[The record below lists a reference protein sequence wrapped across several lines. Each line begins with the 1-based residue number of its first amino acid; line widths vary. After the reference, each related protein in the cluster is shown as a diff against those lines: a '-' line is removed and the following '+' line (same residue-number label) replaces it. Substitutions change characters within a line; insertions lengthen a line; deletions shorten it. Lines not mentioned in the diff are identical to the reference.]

1 MSKTT
6 MTMAFAMITAGGIA
20 MASAQ
25 STTTT
30 TTPSPTPRVETTA
43 NHLLPGQLRVTEMTG
58 AAVYDGQGQNIG
70 SIKDIILDSE
80 GRVAAVVLNVSGTL
94 GMGGRYVAV
103 AVNDLKIAN
112 TNGKLR
118 FTVDMLKEQL
128 RTAQTYDLN
137 EAKRTGTSTAPP
149 PLPDDRAPPSDSDR

>member
-6 MTMAFAMITAGGIA
+6 MTMAFAVITAGGMA

-30 TTPSPTPRVETTA
+30 TPPPAPRVEMTA

-58 AAVYDGQGQNIG
+58 AAVYDNQGQNIG

-80 GRVAAVVLNVSGTL
+80 GRVTAVVLNVSGTL

-103 AVNDLKIAN
+103 GINDLTIAN
-112 TNGKLR
+112 TNAKPR
-118 FTVDMLKEQL
+118 FTIDMLKAQL
-128 RTAQTYDLN
+128 STAQTYDLN
-137 EAKRTGTSTAPP
+137 EAKRVGTSTPPP
-149 PLPDDRAPPSDSDR
+149 PLPDNRTPPSDSDR

>member
-6 MTMAFAMITAGGIA
+6 MTMAFAVITAGGIA

-30 TTPSPTPRVETTA
+30 TSPPTLPVETTA
-43 NHLLPGQLRVTEMTG
+43 NHLLPGQLRATQMTG
-58 AAVYDGQGQNIG
+58 AAVQDTQGQNIG

-103 AVNDLKIAN
+103 GLNDLKIVD
-112 TNGKLR
+112 TDGKPR
-118 FTVDMLKEQL
+118 FTVELLKEQL
-128 RTAQTYDLN
+128 KTAQTYDLN

-149 PLPDDRAPPSDSDR
+149 PLPDDHTPPSDSDR

>member
-6 MTMAFAMITAGGIA
+6 MTMAFAVITAGGIA

-25 STTTT
+25 SATTTT
-30 TTPSPTPRVETTA
+30 ASPALRVETTA

-58 AAVYDGQGQNIG
+58 AAVYDNQGQNIG
-70 SIKDIILDSE
+70 SIKDIVLDSE

-103 AVNDLKIAN
+103 AITDIKVAS
-112 TNGKLR
+112 TNGKPR

-128 RTAQTYDLN
+128 KTAQTYDLN

-149 PLPDDRAPPSDSDR
+149 PLPDERTPPSDSDK

>member
-6 MTMAFAMITAGGIA
+6 MIMAFAVITASGMA

-25 STTTT
+25 STTAPA
-30 TTPSPTPRVETTA
+30 PSAASRVEMTA

-58 AAVYDGQGQNIG
+58 AAVYDSQGQDIG
-70 SIKDIILDSE
+70 AIKDIILDSE

-103 AVNDLKIAN
+103 GLNDLKIVD
-112 TNGKLR
+112 TDGKPR
-118 FTVDMLKEQL
+118 FTVELLKEQL
-128 RTAQTYDLN
+128 KTAQTYDLN

-149 PLPDDRAPPSDSDR
+149 PLPDDHTPPSDSDR

>member
-30 TTPSPTPRVETTA
+30 TPPSPPPVETTA
-43 NHLLPGQLRVTEMTG
+43 NHLLPGQHRVTEMTG
-58 AAVYDGQGQNIG
+58 AAVYDTEGKNIG
-70 SIKDIILDSE
+70 SIKDVILDRD

-103 AVNDLKIAN
+103 GINDLRIAD
-112 TNGKLR
+112 TNGKPR
-118 FTVDMLKEQL
+118 ITVELLKEQL
-128 RTAQTYDLN
+128 RTAQTYDLD

-149 PLPDDRAPPSDSDR
+149 PLPDDRTPPSDSDR

>member
-20 MASAQ
+20 MAGAQ

-30 TTPSPTPRVETTA
+30 APPPTLPVETTA

-58 AAVYDGQGQNIG
+58 ATVYDNKGQNIG
-70 SIKDIILDSE
+70 SIKDIILDGE
-80 GRVAAVVLNVSGTL
+80 ARVAAVVLNVSGTL

-103 AVNDLKIAN
+103 GINDLKIAD
-112 TNGKLR
+112 TNGKPR
-118 FTVDMLKEQL
+118 FTVDLLQEQL

-149 PLPDDRAPPSDSDR
+149 PVPDNRTPPSDSDR

>member
-6 MTMAFAMITAGGIA
+6 MTMAFAVITAGGIA

-30 TTPSPTPRVETTA
+30 PPPPTPRVEMTA
-43 NHLLPGQLRVTEMTG
+43 NHLLPSQLRVTEMTG
-58 AAVYDGQGQNIG
+58 AAVYDNQGQNIG
-70 SIKDIILDSE
+70 SIKDIILDGE
-80 GRVAAVVLNVSGTL
+80 GRVAAVVLSVTGTL

-103 AVNDLKIAN
+103 GLNDLKIAD
-112 TNGKLR
+112 TNGKPR
-118 FTVDMLKEQL
+118 FTIELLKEQL

-137 EAKRTGTSTAPP
+137 EAKRTGASTPPP
-149 PLPDDRAPPSDSDR
+149 PLPDDRTPPSDSDR

>member
-6 MTMAFAMITAGGIA
+6 MTMAFAVITAGGIA

-25 STTTT
+25 SAMT
-30 TTPSPTPRVETTA
+30 TTPPPALRVETTA

-58 AAVYDGQGQNIG
+58 AAVYDNHGQNIG

-94 GMGGRYVAV
+94 GLGGRYVAV
-103 AVNDLKIAN
+103 GINDLKIAD
-112 TNGKLR
+112 TNGKPR
-118 FTVDMLKEQL
+118 FTVDLLKEQL

-137 EAKRTGTSTAPP
+137 EAKRTGTSTPPP
-149 PLPDDRAPPSDSDR
+149 PLADDRTPPSDSDR

>member
-6 MTMAFAMITAGGIA
+6 MTMVFAVITAGGIA

-30 TTPSPTPRVETTA
+30 APSPTPHVEMTA
-43 NHLLPGQLRVTEMTG
+43 NHLLPGQFRVTEMTG
-58 AAVYDGQGQNIG
+58 AAVYDNQGQNIG
-70 SIKDIILDSE
+70 SIKDIIVDSE

-103 AVNDLKIAN
+103 GI
-112 TNGKLR
+112 
-118 FTVDMLKEQL
+118 
-128 RTAQTYDLN
+128 
-137 EAKRTGTSTAPP
+137 
-149 PLPDDRAPPSDSDR
+149 